1 MVMTQQEAQQP
12 GQTPQ
17 TPQTPQIPQIPWT
30 QQAPRTSPAPRTRQG
45 PALAALATAQFL
57 VVLSTSIVN
66 VALPAV
72 SEGLGLSS
80 GALSWVVNAYV
91 LAFGALLLP
100 GGRLA
105 DLFGRRRMFVV
116 GTTVFALASLV
127 AGLAPNA
134 TALIAARA
142 VQGVGAALLAPAA
155 LALVLLIFPPG
166 PAPGTGS
173 GDNER
178 SGGDG
183 GSKGSARS
191 AGNSIARGTA
201 LGVWGAVSGAGGAAG
216 VILSGV
222 LTEWYG
228 WRAVFL
234 VAVPLAA
241 ASLVATLLLV
251 PADRP
256 AGGRLDLVGALTS
269 TAGLTALVYALT
281 AGQPFAAAAGL
292 VLLAAFADRQR
303 RARTPLV
310 PPRLLRTGRVAAAN
324 AAMTL
329 LGAVWVGLFYFL
341 PLYQQQVLGYGALE
355 AGLTQLPLALTV
367 VAASTLAPRL
377 PGRAGLVAALTAL
390 TLGLGRLALAR
401 TDGSFAVDLLGPSV
415 LVGAGLGVAFVRL
428 TALSTDGVSP
438 ADSGLA
444 GGLVNT
450 TRQVGGALGLAL
462 LTALA
467 PTATDYRTAF
477 ATTALIAVLTT
488 AAALTTLGTP
498 TDRTRRQRP

>member
-1 MVMTQQEAQQP
+1 MVVREQREARARRQAGRAP
-12 GQTPQ
+12 GV
-17 TPQTPQIPQIPWT
+17 
-30 QQAPRTSPAPRTRQG
+30 SGTRQG
-45 PALAALATAQFL
+45 PALAALATAQFV

-72 SEGLGLSS
+72 SEGLGLGP

-105 DLFGRRRMFVV
+105 DLFGRRRMFVA
-116 GTTVFALASLV
+116 GTTVFALASLA

-134 TALIAARA
+134 AALITARA

-155 LALVLLIFPPG
+155 LALVLLIFPSG
-166 PAPGTGS
+166 PAPGGAKRL
-173 GDNER
+173 G
-178 SGGDG
+178 
-183 GSKGSARS
+183 
-191 AGNSIARGTA
+191 RGTA

-228 WRAVFL
+228 WRAVFF
-234 VAVPLAA
+234 VGVPLAG
-241 ASLVATLLLV
+241 ASLAATLLLV

-256 AGGRLDLVGALTS
+256 SGGGLDLVGALTS

-281 AGQPFAAAAGL
+281 AKQPLPAAAGL
-292 VLLAAFADRQR
+292 ALLAVFAHRQR

-324 AAMTL
+324 LAMTL
-329 LGAVWVGLFYFL
+329 LGAIWVGLFYFL

-377 PGRAGLVAALTAL
+377 PPRAGLGAGLTAL
-390 TLGLGRLALAR
+390 TLGLGLLALAR

-415 LVGAGLGVAFVRL
+415 LMGAGLGIAFVRL
-428 TALSTDGVSP
+428 TALSTDGVPP

-450 TRQVGGALGLAL
+450 TRQIGGALGLAL

-477 ATTALIAVLTT
+477 TTTALIAVVTT
-488 AAALTTLGTP
+488 ATALITLGPPTTATKATNEP
-498 TDRTRRQRP
+498 TDLTRRQQP

>member
-1 MVMTQQEAQQP
+1 M
-12 GQTPQ
+12 
-17 TPQTPQIPQIPWT
+17 
-30 QQAPRTSPAPRTRQG
+30 PRVPPATETRQG
-45 PALAALATAQFL
+45 PALVALATAQFV

-72 SEGLGLSS
+72 SGGLGLSA

-100 GGRLA
+100 GGRFA
-105 DLFGRRRMFVV
+105 DLFGRLRMFVA
-116 GTTVFALASLV
+116 GTTVFALASLA

-134 TALIAARA
+134 AALIAARA
-142 VQGVGAALLAPAA
+142 AQGVGAALLAPAA

-166 PAPGTGS
+166 PVPG
-173 GDNER
+173 
-178 SGGDG
+178 GG
-183 GSKGSARS
+183 
-191 AGNSIARGTA
+191 AGMTRGAA

-216 VILSGV
+216 VILGGV

-228 WRAVFL
+228 WRAVYL
-234 VAVPLAA
+234 VVVPLAA
-241 ASLVATLLLV
+241 ASLGATLLLV

-256 AGGRLDLVGALTS
+256 TGGGLDLVGAITS
-269 TAGLTALVYALT
+269 TAGLTAVVYALT
-281 AGQPFAAAAGL
+281 ARQPLAAAAGL

-324 AAMTL
+324 LAMTL

-341 PLYQQQVLGYGALE
+341 PLYQQQVLGYSALA

-377 PGRAGLVAALTAL
+377 PGRAGLAAALTAL
-390 TLGLGRLALAR
+390 TLGLGWLALAR
-401 TDGSFAVDLLGPSV
+401 TDGTFAVDLLGPSV

-428 TALSTDGVSP
+428 TTLATDGVP
-438 ADSGLA
+438 AADSGLA

-450 TRQVGGALGLAL
+450 TRQIGGALGLAL
-462 LTALA
+462 LTAAA
-467 PTATDYRTAF
+467 PAAADYRTAF
-477 ATTALIAVLTT
+477 AATAVIAVLTT
-488 AAALTTLGTP
+488 AAVLTTLSSP
-498 TDRTRRQRP
+498 THHTRRNRS

>member
-1 MVMTQQEAQQP
+1 ME
-12 GQTPQ
+12 
-17 TPQTPQIPQIPWT
+17 
-30 QQAPRTSPAPRTRQG
+30 QG
-45 PALAALATAQFL
+45 PALVALATAQFV

-72 SEGLGLSS
+72 SGGLGLSS

-100 GGRLA
+100 GGRFA
-105 DLFGRRRMFVV
+105 DLCGRRRMFAA
-116 GTTVFALASLV
+116 GTTVFALASLA

-134 TALIAARA
+134 GALIAARA
-142 VQGVGAALLAPAA
+142 AQGVGAALLAPAA

-166 PAPGTGS
+166 AKPQ
-173 GDNER
+173 
-178 SGGDG
+178 GGG
-183 GSKGSARS
+183 LT
-191 AGNSIARGTA
+191 RGAA

-216 VILSGV
+216 VILGGV

-234 VAVPLAA
+234 VVVPIAVT
-241 ASLVATLLLV
+241 SLGATLLLV

-256 AGGRLDLVGALTS
+256 TGGGLDLVGAIAS
-269 TAGLTALVYALT
+269 TTGLTALVYALT
-281 AGQPFAAAAGL
+281 AGQPLAAVAGL
-292 VLLAAFADRQR
+292 ALLAAFADRQR
-303 RARTPLV
+303 RTTTPLV

-324 AAMTL
+324 LAMTL

-341 PLYQQQVLGYGALE
+341 PLYQQQVLGYSALA

-367 VAASTLAPRL
+367 VVASTLAPRL
-377 PGRAGLVAALTAL
+377 PDRAGLGAALAALTL
-390 TLGLGRLALAR
+390 LALAR
-401 TDGSFAVDLLGPSV
+401 TDGTFAVDLLGPSV

-428 TALSTDGVSP
+428 TTLATDGVP
-438 ADSGLA
+438 AADSGLA

-450 TRQVGGALGLAL
+450 TRQTGGALGLAL

-467 PTATDYRTAF
+467 PTAGDHRTAF
-477 ATTALIAVLTT
+477 ATTALIALLTT
-488 AAALTTLGTP
+488 AAALTTLTGS
-498 TDRTRRQRP
+498 TDRTRRNPS

>member
-1 MVMTQQEAQQP
+1 MLRP
-12 GQTPQ
+12 
-17 TPQTPQIPQIPWT
+17 
-30 QQAPRTSPAPRTRQG
+30 TRASGVEQG
-45 PALAALATAQFL
+45 PALVALATAQFV
-57 VVLSTSIVN
+57 VVLSTSVVN

-72 SEGLGLSS
+72 SGGLGLSS

-100 GGRLA
+100 GGRCA
-105 DLFGRRRMFVV
+105 DLFGRRRMFAA
-116 GTTVFALASLV
+116 GTTVFALASLA

-134 TALIAARA
+134 AALIAARA
-142 VQGVGAALLAPAA
+142 AQGAGAALLAPAA

-166 PAPGTGS
+166 PGPQ
-173 GDNER
+173 
-178 SGGDG
+178 
-183 GSKGSARS
+183 
-191 AGNSIARGTA
+191 AGAGLTRGAA

-216 VILSGV
+216 VILGGV

-234 VAVPLAA
+234 VVVPIAV
-241 ASLVATLLLV
+241 ASLGATLLLV

-256 AGGRLDLVGALTS
+256 TGGRLDVVGAITS

-281 AGQPFAAAAGL
+281 AKQPLAAAAGL
-292 VLLAAFADRQR
+292 TLLVLFADRQR
-303 RARTPLV
+303 RTGIPLV

-324 AAMTL
+324 LAMTL

-341 PLYQQQVLGYGALE
+341 PLYQQQVLGYSALA

-377 PGRAGLVAALTAL
+377 PGRATLGAALTAL
-390 TLGLGRLALAR
+390 TLGLGWLALAR
-401 TDGSFAVDLLGPSV
+401 TDGTFAVDLLGPSV

-428 TALSTDGVSP
+428 TTLATDGVP
-438 ADSGLA
+438 AADSGLA

-450 TRQVGGALGLAL
+450 TRQIGGALGLAL

-467 PTATDYRTAF
+467 PTPGDYRTAF
-477 ATTALIAVLTT
+477 ATTAVIAVLTT
-488 AAALTTLGTP
+488 AAALTTLTGP
-498 TDRTRRQRP
+498 THHTRRNP

>member
-1 MVMTQQEAQQP
+1 M
-12 GQTPQ
+12 
-17 TPQTPQIPQIPWT
+17 
-30 QQAPRTSPAPRTRQG
+30 RQG

-72 SEGLGLSS
+72 SEGLALSS

-105 DLFGRRRMFVV
+105 DLFGRRRMFAA
-116 GTTVFALASLV
+116 GATVFALASLA

-134 TALIAARA
+134 AALITARA

-155 LALVLLIFPPG
+155 LALVLLVFPPG
-166 PAPGTGS
+166 PAP
-173 GDNER
+173 
-178 SGGDG
+178 
-183 GSKGSARS
+183 
-191 AGNSIARGTA
+191 AGAKRPGRGAA

-241 ASLVATLLLV
+241 ASLAATLLLV
-251 PADRP
+251 PADLP
-256 AGGRLDLVGALTS
+256 AGGDLDVVGALTS
-269 TAGLTALVYALT
+269 TAGLTALVYALA
-281 AGQPFAAAAGL
+281 AGQPLAAVAGL
-292 VLLAAFADRQR
+292 VLLAVFADRQR
-303 RARTPLV
+303 RARAPLV

-324 AAMTL
+324 LAMTL

-341 PLYQQQVLGYGALE
+341 PLYQQQVLGYGAMA

-377 PGRAGLVAALTAL
+377 PGRVGLAAALTAL
-390 TLGLGRLALAR
+390 ALGLGWLALAR
-401 TDGSFAVDLLGPSV
+401 ADGTFAVDLLGPSV

-428 TALSTDGVSP
+428 TALSTDGVPP

-450 TRQVGGALGLAL
+450 TRQIGGALGLAL

-467 PTATDYRTAF
+467 PTAADYRTAF

-488 AAALTTLGTP
+488 AAALLTLGP
-498 TDRTRRQRP
+498 STDAHTGAPANDPTRRQQS